1 MGVAG
6 ITLDAAA
13 PPVAEPRPDKKK
25 RKKENINHTYHV
37 WKTFS
42 VQTSYLKY
50 HSLIP
55 LPELQVGE
63 LLGILG

>member
-6 ITLDAAA
+6 ITLDVAA
-13 PPVAEPRPDKKK
+13 PPVAEPRPDKKTK
-25 RKKENINHTYHV
+25 QKNIKITHLM
-37 WKTFS
+37 FGRLFLFR
-42 VQTSYLKY
+42 YLKY
-50 HSLIP
+50 YSLIP